1 MKHQFGHLLIILG
14 IFVMALMPISYANAE
29 ESDNKDFDFETW
41 HDEAMQAYENFS
53 SLFYSIQDDPTWEMH
68 LSMAEARRN
77 ISAKTYLKS
86 VSNASQSDWDK
97 YSAVDI
103 YLWQYTYLAFCDMM
117 NMGSENFDSHFHSGE
132 ARFESFLKLNIGTGA
147 WTGTKSEE
155 LKEAYK
161 KLVSYQV
168 TYYDIYNYPYN
179 FINDKSYADEVGI
192 PQQENENDLS
202 EDEIKDIN
210 EAIDELS
217 PDEIKD
223 INEAVDEEKNVNEP
237 DSNMRNG
244 FSALNIIVISIGLLI
259 VVAVIG
265 LIVRS
270 KSEKDNN

>member
-77 ISAKTYLKS
+77 ISANTYLKS
-86 VSNASQSDWDK
+86 VTNAKQSDWDN

-103 YLWQYTYLAFCDMM
+103 YLWHDTYLVFCDMM
-117 NMGSENFDSHFHSGE
+117 NRGTEYFDSKFNSGE
-132 ARFESFLKLNIGTGA
+132 ARLNSFFEDNIGTGA
-147 WTGTKSEE
+147 WTGTNGEE

-161 KLVSYQV
+161 NLVSYQV
-168 TYYDIYNYPYN
+168 AYYEKYNYPYN

-192 PQQENENDLS
+192 PQQENEKDLS

-223 INEAVDEEKNVNEP
+223 FKEAVDEEKNVNES
-237 DSNMRNG
+237 DSNMHNG

-270 KSEKDNN
+270 KSKKDNN

>member
-14 IFVMALMPISYANAE
+14 MFVMALMPISYANAE
-29 ESDNKDFDFETW
+29 ELDNKDFDFESW
-41 HDEAMQAYENFS
+41 HDEAMQAYETFS
-53 SLFYSIQDDPTWEMH
+53 SLFYSIQDDDTW
-68 LSMAEARRN
+68 SMTLAMANSRRN
-77 ISAKTYLKS
+77 ISVHTYLKC
-86 VSNASQSDWDK
+86 VSNARQSDWDN

-103 YLWQYTYLAFCDMM
+103 YLWHDTYLVFCDMM
-117 NMGSENFDSHFHSGE
+117 NSGREYFDSKFNSGE
-132 ARFESFLKLNIGTGA
+132 ARFNGFLKSDIGTGA
-147 WTGTKSEE
+147 WTGTNGEE

-161 KLVSYQV
+161 NLVSYQV
-168 TYYDIYNYPYN
+168 AYYEKYNYPYN

-192 PQQENENDLS
+192 PQQENEKDLS

-223 INEAVDEEKNVNEP
+223 INEAVDEEKNVNES
-237 DSNMRNG
+237 DTNMHNG
-244 FSALNIIVISIGLLI
+244 FSTLNIIVISIGLLI

-270 KSEKDNN
+270 KSKKGNN